1 MSMYKVKRRDFLKIT
16 GLSGAS
22 VALAACD
29 MPSTV
34 TLEEGEEEVVSYL
47 MPEEYVIPG
56 IGVWYASTCQQCDAG
71 CGIVGRVREGRVLK
85 LEGNPASPVN
95 QGALCQIGQAALQVH
110 YNPDRLKQP
119 KIRQQGKLIDASWAE
134 AFAALKSSIGPD
146 SGIDGSRIAWLSGT
160 VSGHQRVLMD
170 AVSAA
175 VGGASHY
182 AHETLNDAIVDKVN
196 AEIYG
201 SANVQYK
208 IADAQVVLSFGAD
221 FLSTWGSPVH
231 HSVQYGQFRDAPRGV
246 LIQAEPKMTVTGGS
260 ADLWLPVRPGAEGA
274 LAMTIAAELVAS
286 HGADSKALPKAIAG
300 QLDQYS
306 LKKVEEQTGVAAD
319 LVKKAASFLATR
331 SPSLVV
337 AGGTAAGHEHGYEA
351 VTAAAMLNVL
361 LGNVG
366 KTVIAVADFPYP
378 ALAPKKGDTAQLAA
392 FAKAAHA
399 GDISIALIAGTNPV
413 YTAPEQ
419 LDMAGALD
427 AVKIKI
433 AFAEF
438 IDETTIMAD
447 IILPLHS
454 DLESWGTH
462 VSSYQPAG
470 ADPFISLQQ
479 PLMEPLYVETRSFG
493 DALLAIMKL
502 YNSEQYGPFA
512 DYYGYLRNV
521 IAAVPAVAKEGV
533 SDEAYWQAGL
543 QQGMLKVAAPA
554 IILAPVTEAANDAD
568 AASDDEAKEMADNVE
583 PAGGLTFAL
592 PAYERDKDFPLR
604 LIPAAS
610 SRLGDGRFANLPW
623 LQEAPDAIT
632 KIVWNSWVEMH
643 PATALQYR
651 IKQGDFVEVSSAA
664 GSVKA
669 QVYLHKG
676 INKDAVAV
684 PMGQGHSEYGRY
696 ATGRGVNPLKMVVA
710 AIDAHTGELAL
721 CATRVTVKSTGRN
734 EELVKMGGSE
744 SQVGRKL
751 VATITADQLRRV

>member
-1 MSMYKVKRRDFLKIT
+1 MSTYKVKRRDFLKIT
-16 GLSGAS
+16 GLTGAS
-22 VALAACD
+22 AALAACD
-29 MPSTV
+29 MPTTV

-71 CGIVGRVREGRVLK
+71 CGIIGRVREGRVLK
-85 LEGNPASPVN
+85 LEGNPVSPIN
-95 QGALCQIGQAALQVH
+95 KGALCQIGQAALQVH

-119 KIRQQGKLIDASWAE
+119 KLRQEGKLIDVTWDD

-146 SGIDGSRIAWLSGT
+146 SGLDGSRIAWLTGT

-170 AVSAA
+170 AVSEA

-182 AHETLNDAIVDKVN
+182 AHETLNDTVVDKVN
-196 AEIYG
+196 ADVYG

-208 IADAQVVLSFGAD
+208 IADAQSILSFGAD

-231 HSVQYGQFRDAPRGV
+231 NSVQYGQFRDAPRGV

-260 ADLWLPVRPGAEGA
+260 ADLWLPVRPGTEGT

-286 HGADSKALPKAIAG
+286 HGADATKLPKAMAD
-300 QLDQYS
+300 QLGQYS
-306 LKKVEEQTGVAAD
+306 LDSSEAQTGVAAS
-319 LVKKAASFLATR
+319 LVKQAANFLATR
-331 SPSLVV
+331 APSLVI
-337 AGGTAAGHEHGYEA
+337 AGGTAAAHEHGYEA

-366 KTVIAVADFPYP
+366 KTIIPVADFPYP

-392 FAKAAHA
+392 FAKKAKA
-399 GDISIALIAGTNPV
+399 GDISVALIAGTNPA
-413 YTAPEQ
+413 YTAPDQ
-419 LDMAGALD
+419 LDMAAALS
-427 AVKIKI
+427 AVKVKV
-433 AFAEF
+433 AFTEF
-438 IDETTIMAD
+438 LDETSSMAD
-447 IILPLHS
+447 IVLPLHS
-454 DLESWGTH
+454 DMESWGTH
-462 VSSYQPAG
+462 VASYQV
-470 ADPFISLQQ
+470 ADPMISLQQ
-479 PLMEPLYVETRSFG
+479 PLMEPLYAETRSLG
-493 DALLAIMKL
+493 DTLLDVLKL
-502 YNSEQYGPFA
+502 YNAEQYGPFA
-512 DYYGYLRNV
+512 DYYAYLRNV
-521 IAAVPAVAKEGV
+521 VSAVPAVAKEGA

-543 QQGMLKVAAPA
+543 QQGMLKVTAPKPFPAAIA
-554 IILAPVTEAANDAD
+554 TAANDD
-568 AASDDEAKEMADNVE
+568 ASDALVKSADTMGFV
-583 PAGGLTFAL
+583 L
-592 PAYERDKDFPLR
+592 PVYEKNKDYPLS

-643 PATALQYR
+643 PATALYYGF
-651 IKQGDFVEVSSAA
+651 KQGDFVEVASAE

-669 QVYLHKG
+669 QIYLHKG

-684 PMGQGHSEYGRY
+684 PMGQGHTEYGRY
-696 ATGRGVNPLKMVVA
+696 ATGRGVNPLKMLATTSDVQ
-710 AIDAHTGELAL
+710 TGELAL
-721 CATRVTVKSTGRN
+721 CATRVTVVSTGRN

-751 VATITADQLRRV
+751 VGTITADQLRRV